1 MNAKFHEFKEER
13 VIDQKKKRSYF
24 DKKYERRELLIT

>member
-13 VIDQKKKRSYF
+13 VIDQKKRGVILTKNTRGESY
-24 DKKYERRELLIT
+24 